1 MAGGLLTKKALVLAK
16 VEVTPGVDAAP
27 TTAADSILVSD
38 PQYTTDPQV
47 LERDFVSNDLSSF
60 EHIIG
65 RVVAGFQFVVDFR
78 GNGLSQSGLLADQ
91 PKLATLMEGCGYK
104 MFPMD
109 GTGDEIVGNQSEL
122 ILDRDN
128 PVTTSDLVWTHEG
141 TVTLLRPVLYTM
153 EVITPGATAVATIL
167 TTGNND
173 AEDDLSAASPIVV
186 VTGAPISLGAKGG
199 TVTPTWTGDLAA
211 GDKFYVLAFPT
222 GVKARP
228 TSTEVSTLTIYMYRD
243 GLLFKGF
250 NGIGTFTVEAPA
262 GDFAKVTFN
271 FTTDFQAV
279 TDVTLP
285 TDPVYETTKPPQVE
299 LSLLTWGDN
308 VETISDSWAFDAG
321 NDVQV
326 RLDVNAPQGYIGS
339 RIADRAPSCGFNPE
353 ATLEATEPFWA
364 DFFAAKSKV
373 FTVVNGT
380 TVGNQIVVWAPT
392 AQPSEQAFSDRN
404 GIMAYDKTMLLRRG
418 NLGDDEV
425 SFVFA

>member
-16 VEVTPGVDAAP
+16 VEITPGVDAVP
-27 TTAADSILVSD
+27 TTADDSILVSD

-109 GTGDEIVGNQSEL
+109 GTGDAAVGNQSEL

-128 PVTTSDLVWTHEG
+128 AILGSDLAWTHEG
-141 TVTLLRPVLYTM
+141 AVTVLRPVLYTL
-153 EVITPGATAVATIL
+153 EVTTGGASATAEIL
-167 TTGNND
+167 VTGNND
-173 AEDDLSAASPIVV
+173 AEDDLSSATPAV
-186 VTGAPISLGAKGG
+186 VTTSVAINLGAKGG
-199 TVTPTWTGDLAA
+199 TVTPTWTGDLEI
-211 GDKFYVLAFPT
+211 GDKFYVIAFPT

-228 TSTEVSTLTIYMYRD
+228 TSVDCVTLTIYMYRD

-250 NGIGTFTVEAPA
+250 NGIGTFTIEAPA

-271 FTTDFQAV
+271 FTTDFQPV
-279 TDVTLP
+279 TDVALP

-308 VETISDSWAFDAG
+308 VQVISDSWAFDAG

-326 RLDVNAPQGYIGS
+326 RLDVNAAQGYIGS
-339 RIADRAPSCGFNPE
+339 RISDRAPSCGFNPE

-373 FTVVNGT
+373 FTVANGIN
-380 TVGNQIVVWAPT
+380 VGNQIVLWAPT

-418 NLGDDEV
+418 NSGDDEV
-425 SFVFA
+425 SFIFA